1 MEKEIVQS
9 NLSLEKTK
17 EFLIETFC
25 KITNSQTA
33 KQLTHSILPFLLS
46 TSTTMMLS
54 TFMPSMAAGM
64 LTASLPIIVRRSAK
78 VLLPPETFA
87 VFERSIDEIL
97 KMIKGKLR
105 EYGY

>member
-1 MEKEIVQS
+1 MEKV
-9 NLSLEKTK
+9 K
-17 EFLIETFC
+17 ESLIEIFC

-33 KQLTHSILPFLLS
+33 KQLTHSVLPLLLS
-46 TSTTMMLS
+46 TSTTMILS

-64 LTASLPIIVRRSAK
+64 LTASLPIIIKRSAK
-78 VLLPPETFA
+78 ILLPPETFA

-97 KMIKGKLR
+97 KMIKGKLK